1 MLGKLA
7 VSGIRSKLKDYIV
20 LLAGLIMSISIF
32 YMFQTL
38 AWNKE
43 FTSENSLINSIQ
55 LVFNVGS
62 VLLAAVTF
70 FYILYTNSFLLSLRQ
85 KEFGMYMLLGA
96 KKKQIQKIMFIETM
110 VIGMISLVIGIGLGV
125 LLAEVVGHLLMNQL
139 NFTATTYSA
148 FFLPAVAIT
157 LVFFF
162 VLFSINGVINSIRLS
177 RLQILEL
184 VHADAQSD
192 IVPVKI
198 KTRVISAGLGV
209 ISLGIGYFALINME
223 KLRELGLL
231 LATLA
236 TTLGTYLIFS
246 SLIPWIVNL
255 LKMNKSLNGKG
266 IQAFTFSQLRFRI
279 NGLKKMLATVTM
291 LIALGAGAIAA
302 GMAFQHNVSALTNFQ
317 DIYDTKVFDANEEQE
332 KILSNI
338 DFNEVNEYRYKVD
351 DQYVYF
357 LDKDLDEQRPLILDY
372 DSQSG
377 TEPTIKRL
385 EEDLPQDT
393 RGFEEDED
401 VVIEYEW
408 SYFLYGI
415 AESNNSEFGPVVVN
429 SEEYAKVDE
438 TEKTV
443 LIGKTDAF
451 TDYLPQWKQLDE
463 IQNERYETDMM
474 FSSKYRMYEG
484 LNAIS
489 SGTVFMGFF
498 LGIAFLA
505 MMASCLMFKVLSGAT
520 KDIGRYEMLRKIG
533 VRPSKLSGSVY
544 KELFF
549 IFLFPGIF
557 GIVHVLVG
565 MNLFSFILLE
575 PYYRIW
581 FPISLFIAIYAVYY
595 LITVNLYKGIVMP
608 KSK

>member
-20 LLAGLIMSISIF
+20 LLAGLVMSISIF

-62 VLLAAVTF
+62 VLLAVVTF

-96 KKKQIQKIMFIETM
+96 KKKQIQKIMFIETL
-110 VIGMISLVIGIGLGV
+110 VIGAISLVIGIGFGI
-125 LLAEVVGHLLMNQL
+125 LLAEIVGRLLMNQL
-139 NFTATTYSA
+139 NFTSTSYSS

-157 LVFFF
+157 LVFFII
-162 VLFSINGVINSIRLS
+162 LFLINGLINSIRLS

-184 VHADAQSD
+184 VHAESQTDL
-192 IVPVKI
+192 VPTQG
-198 KTRVISAGLGV
+198 KTRFFSMVVGI
-209 ISLGIGYFALINME
+209 IFLGIGYFALINME
-223 KLRELGLL
+223 NLRELGLI
-231 LATLA
+231 AAPTA
-236 TTLGTYLIFS
+236 TTIGTYLIFS
-246 SLIPWIVNL
+246 SLIPSVVNK
-255 LKMNKSLNGKG
+255 LKRSKSLNEKG
-266 IQAFTFSQLRFRI
+266 IHAFTFSQLRFRI
-279 NGLKKMLATVTM
+279 NGLKTMLATVTM
-291 LIALGAGAIAA
+291 LIALGAGAISA
-302 GMAFQHNVSALTNFQ
+302 GMAFQHNVSTLVELGE
-317 DIYDTKVFDANEEQE
+317 IYDVAVFDADEEQE
-332 KILSNI
+332 NILSTI
-338 DFNEVNEYRYKVD
+338 EFKEEMEYRYKMD
-351 DQYVYF
+351 EQYVYF
-357 LDKDLDEQRPLILDY
+357 EGEELDEQRPLVFDFESGQAIEQSIYRLD
-372 DSQSG
+372 
-377 TEPTIKRL
+377 
-385 EEDLPQDT
+385 EELPQDQ
-393 RGFEEDED
+393 RDSDE
-401 VVIEYEW
+401 VGLNGW
-408 SYFLYGI
+408 QWANFLREITEPSAQG
-415 AESNNSEFGPVVVN
+415 NSPVVL
-429 SEEYAKVDE
+429 STDEYNEIDAA
-438 TEKTV
+438 EKIV
-443 LIGKTDAF
+443 FIGRTDAY
-451 TDYLPQWKQLDE
+451 TQYLPQWKQLNDLQQEQFNTE
-463 IQNERYETDMM
+463 IYT
-474 FSSKYRMYEG
+474 KYTMYEG
-484 LNAIS
+484 MNAIS

-520 KDIGRYEMLRKIG
+520 KDIGRYQMLRKIG

-581 FPISLFIAIYAVYY
+581 LPILLFIGIYAVYY

-608 KSK
+608 KEK